1 MKCNSLVINGIVTLL
16 AVLTVLS
23 FSSCDNASKEKAD
36 KGSETAT
43 EGEANNVNLPIAYVN
58 IDSLLINYDY
68 AKDVNEKLNK
78 KAEDIRLKINQMQK
92 KLESDMTEFQRK
104 IQNNAFLSEE
114 RAQQEYARLQKQ
126 EMDLQT
132 SAQKLQNEWG
142 MEQQKE
148 NMQIA
153 DSVRNAVKILN
164 AKDKKYQM
172 IFNMRE
178 LDNIIMADPKY
189 DITQDILLLLNTR
202 YKAATKK

>member
-1 MKCNSLVINGIVTLL
+1 MKCNSLVINGIVTLF

-23 FSSCDNASKEKAD
+23 FSSCDNAGSAKTD
-36 KGSETAT
+36 KQDGAT
-43 EGEANNVNLPIAYVN
+43 GEGELSGVTLPIAYVN

-68 AKDVNEKLNK
+68 AKDVNERLNK
-78 KAEDIRLKINQMQK
+78 KAEDIRLKVNQMQK

-126 EMDLQT
+126 EVDLQT
-132 SAQKLQNEWG
+132 TAQKLQNEWG

-164 AKDKKYQM
+164 ETAKYEM

-178 LDNIIMADPKY
+178 LDNIIMANPKY
-189 DITQDILLLLNTR
+189 DVTQDILLLLNTR
-202 YKAATKK
+202 YKTAPKK